1 MPPTSM
7 PPTSMRSLD
16 EITRRPRVLL
26 FDVDDTVT
34 TDGRVEPAAIDALER
49 ARDAGMRTVAV
60 TGRPLGWAEVFA
72 WTWPV
77 DLAIG
82 ENGAGWMWREGRH
95 FVARYFEDD
104 ETRRSQR
111 GRLEAITAEMT
122 RQVPTLSFAGDQAL
136 RRCDVA
142 WDVGET
148 RTASEDEVSRAS
160 ALIQAAGMRAPR
172 SSVHLHAVPG
182 HWDKASG
189 AVRAL
194 ADRFELSG
202 AEAARDCAFVGDS
215 GNDAEAF
222 AFFEIS
228 VGVANVREHLSRLPT
243 PPRFVT
249 PSPRGRGFAELVARL
264 LAIGGDRG

>member
-1 MPPTSM
+1 ME
-7 PPTSMRSLD
+7 MRPLD
-16 EITRRPRVLL
+16 EILRRPRVLL

-34 TDGRVEPAAIDALER
+34 TEGRVEPAAIDALER
-49 ARDAGMRTVAV
+49 ARGAGMHTVAV

-82 ENGAGWMWREGRH
+82 ENGAGWMWRDGRR
-95 FVARYFEDD
+95 FVARYFED
-104 ETRRSQR
+104 EPTRHVQR
-111 GRLEAITAEMT
+111 ARLEAIVREMMET
-122 RQVPTLSFAGDQAL
+122 VPTLSFAGDQAL

-148 RTASEDEVSRAS
+148 RHASEDEVSRAT
-160 ALIQAAGMRAPR
+160 ALIRAAGMRAPR

-182 HWDKASG
+182 EWDKASG

-194 ADRFELSG
+194 ADRFGMSA
-202 AEAARDCAFVGDS
+202 AEAARGCAFVGDS

-222 AFFEIS
+222 AFFETS
-228 VGVANVREHLSRLPT
+228 VGVANVREHLPRLPT

-249 PSPRGRGFAELVARL
+249 PSPRGRGFAELVTRL
-264 LAIGGDRG
+264 LAIGGEHG

>member
-1 MPPTSM
+1 
-7 PPTSMRSLD
+7 MRPLD
-16 EITRRPRVLL
+16 EITHRPRVLL

-34 TDGRVEPAAIDALER
+34 TEGRVEPSAIDALER
-49 ARDAGMRTVAV
+49 ARGAGIHTVAV

-82 ENGAGWMWREGRH
+82 ENGAGWMWRDGRR

-104 ETRRSQR
+104 ETRHAQR
-111 GRLEAITAEMT
+111 ARLEAITAEMA
-122 RQVPTLSFAGDQAL
+122 RAVPTLSFAGDQAL

-148 RTASEDEVSRAS
+148 RVASEDEVSRATT
-160 ALIQAAGMRAPR
+160 LIRAAGMRAPR

-194 ADRFELSG
+194 SDRFGLTGSD
-202 AEAARDCAFVGDS
+202 AARECVFVGDS

-222 AFFEIS
+222 AFFETS
-228 VGVANVREHLSRLPT
+228 VGVANVREHLARLPT

-249 PSPRGRGFAELVARL
+249 PSPRGRGFAELVAHL
-264 LAIGGDRG
+264 LAIGGERG